1 MTRFSLVF
9 KIAFIIMPYS
19 LCART
24 ADTVSVYFKLNEY
37 KPDTKARQLLDSL
50 LYNDI
55 INTQTGILI
64 IGYADYLGNEED
76 NLGLS
81 QRRSKSIEDY
91 LSTMSIPRKNI
102 KLCIGKG
109 EINRKM
115 EGREGYAPDRRVDI
129 VLSNLPPANT
139 GAVPIARQAAAGK
152 PQDETS
158 KNLKII
164 SKLQVGQSLKL
175 ENIYFLMGRHIV
187 TDESLPQLDK
197 LYEVLLENPNLKIQ
211 IEGHICCLQHGF
223 DAEDDDTHEARLS
236 VNRARYIY
244 EYLVKKGIDEGRL
257 RYVGF
262 GRTRP
267 LVSPEKTPSD
277 EDMNRRVEIRVI
289 AK

>member
-1 MTRFSLVF
+1 ML
-9 KIAFIIMPYS
+9 MPYS
-19 LCART
+19 LCAHT
-24 ADTVSVYFKLNEY
+24 ADTISVYFKLNEY

-64 IGYADYLGNEED
+64 IGYADYLGNEES

-81 QRRSKSIEDY
+81 QRRSKSIESY
-91 LSTMSIPRKNI
+91 LNAMSIPRKNI

-115 EGREGYAPDRRVDI
+115 EGLEGYAPDRRVDI

-139 GAVPIARQAAAGK
+139 GAVPITRQATAPK
-152 PQDETS
+152 QQDEAN
-158 KNLKII
+158 KNLQII
-164 SKLQVGQSLKL
+164 SKLKVGQSLKL

-187 TDESLPQLDK
+187 TDESLPQLDR
-197 LYEVLLENPNLKIQ
+197 LYEVLLENPTLKIQ

-267 LVSPEKTPSD
+267 LVSPEKTPAD

>member
-1 MTRFSLVF
+1 M
-9 KIAFIIMPYS
+9 IMPYS
-19 LCART
+19 LCAHT
-24 ADTVSVYFKLNEY
+24 TDTVSVYFKLNEY
-37 KPDTKARQLLDSL
+37 KPDTKARQLLDSF

-91 LSTMSIPRKNI
+91 LSAMSIPQKNI

-115 EGREGYAPDRRVDI
+115 EGREGHAPDRRVDI
-129 VLSNLPPANT
+129 VLSNLPAANT
-139 GAVPIARQAAAGK
+139 RTVPITRKATARK
-152 PQDETS
+152 PQDEA
-158 KNLKII
+158 NINVQII
-164 SKLQVGQSLKL
+164 SKLKVGQSLKL

-197 LYEVLLENPNLKIQ
+197 LYEVLSENPNLKIQ

-267 LVSPEKTPSD
+267 LVSPEKTPAD

-289 AK
+289 AR

>member
-1 MTRFSLVF
+1 MAL
-9 KIAFIIMPYS
+9 IIMPYS
-19 LCART
+19 LFANT

-37 KPDTKARQLLDSL
+37 TPDTKARYLLDSL

-64 IGYADYLGNEED
+64 IGYADFLGSEEH

-81 QRRSKSIEDY
+81 QRRSKSIESY
-91 LSTMSIPRKNI
+91 LGAMSIPRKNI

-109 EINRKM
+109 EVNRRM
-115 EGREGYAPDRRVDI
+115 ESREGYAPDRRVDI
-129 VLSNLPPANT
+129 VLSNLPPANRR
-139 GAVPIARQAAAGK
+139 AVPNARQAITRK
-152 PQDETS
+152 PQNETD
-158 KNLKII
+158 KNLQII
-164 SKLQVGQSLKL
+164 SKLKVGQSLKL

-187 TDESLPQLDK
+187 TDESLPPLDK

-244 EYLVKKGIDEGRL
+244 EYLIKKGIDERRL

-267 LVSPEKTPSD
+267 LVSPEKTPAD

-289 AK
+289 EK

>member
-1 MTRFSLVF
+1 
-9 KIAFIIMPYS
+9 
-19 LCART
+19 
-24 ADTVSVYFKLNEY
+24 
-37 KPDTKARQLLDSL
+37 

-64 IGYADYLGNEED
+64 IGYADYLGSEED

-81 QRRSKSIEDY
+81 QRRSKSIEDH
-91 LSTMSIPRKNI
+91 LSAMSIPRKNI

-115 EGREGYAPDRRVDI
+115 EGLEGYAPDRRVDM

-139 GAVPIARQAAAGK
+139 GAVPITRQATAPK
-152 PQDETS
+152 QQDEAN
-158 KNLKII
+158 KNLQII
-164 SKLQVGQSLKL
+164 SKLKVGQSLKL

-187 TDESLPQLDK
+187 TDESLPQLDR
-197 LYEVLLENPNLKIQ
+197 LYEVLLENPIRKIQ
-211 IEGHICCLQHGF
+211 IEGHICCRQHGF

-267 LVSPEKTPSD
+267 LVSPEKTPAD

>member
-1 MTRFSLVF
+1 MTRFSLVL
-9 KIAFIIMPYS
+9 KIVLMLMPYS
-19 LCART
+19 LYAHT
-24 ADTVSVYFKLNEY
+24 ADKISVYFKLNEY

-91 LSTMSIPRKNI
+91 LNAMSIPRRNI

-115 EGREGYAPDRRVDI
+115 ESREGYAPDRRVDI
-129 VLSNLPPANT
+129 VLSTLKPANT
-139 GAVPIARQAAAGK
+139 GTVSIASKSATSK
-152 PQDETS
+152 SQDETH

-164 SKLQVGQSLKL
+164 SKLQVGQSLKV

-244 EYLVKKGIDEGRL
+244 EYLVKKGIDEERL

-267 LVSPEKTPSD
+267 LVSPEKTPAD

-289 AK
+289 AR